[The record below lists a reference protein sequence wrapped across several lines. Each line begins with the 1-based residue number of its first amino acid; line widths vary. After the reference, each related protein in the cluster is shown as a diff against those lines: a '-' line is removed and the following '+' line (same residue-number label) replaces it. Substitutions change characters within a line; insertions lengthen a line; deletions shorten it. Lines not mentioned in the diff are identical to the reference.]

1 MGFLPLLP
9 PHDEKVLLFHR
20 KIEGGEGRDQHWLMK
35 ESALKKKKKKPPRQK
50 RASSHVSAAPS
61 LSHFCLF
68 PFPPPLHLPPGR
80 RTVEPYQRPYRN
92 FTGRCMKTFF
102 CQCIVISRDAPHN
115 GCQRCL
121 ERDSC
126 TSRRFAE
133 LSRSVCEG
141 AGFYVCLSRSA
152 LLCAAPGRQPAVSYG
167 MWHFPNAVSVSE

>member
-35 ESALKKKKKKPPRQK
+35 ESALKKKKKSRHGKKELRLM
-50 RASSHVSAAPS
+50 SARRHRSPTFVFSPS
-61 LSHFCLF
+61 
-68 PFPPPLHLPPGR
+68 PPPLHLPPGR

-167 MWHFPNAVSVSE
+167 TWHFPNAVSVSE